1 MKDIGWQLSIEL
13 PRPLYIRMD
22 YQKDLL
28 LELELNLLNS
38 YMNFGL
44 CFDK

>member
-1 MKDIGWQLSIEL
+1 MKDNGWQLSIEL
-13 PRPLYIRMD
+13 SWPLFIRMD

-28 LELELNLLNS
+28 LELNLLNP